1 MNRRAFL
8 GLLAAAPVAAVVPP
22 RTPTADV
29 WYALPA
35 PSALERELVEWQRA
49 MLDRMINPP
58 IVVDASTMAIRPLSV
73 TWPFDV
79 DRDGRRVMY
88 SG

>member
-1 MNRRAFL
+1 MNRRSFL
-8 GLLAAAPVAAVVPP
+8 AVLGAAPLAAVVPL

-29 WYALPA
+29 WYALPGR
-35 PSALERELVEWQRA
+35 SALERELVEWQRA
-49 MLDRMINPP
+49 MLYRMINPP

-79 DRDGRRVMY
+79 DRDGRRAMY